1 MKRKFDKET
10 KKDEKDEK
18 DLINKTK
25 STDIGGRKKIEP
37 IKGKHDGKDT
47 FGMGR

>member
-1 MKRKFDKET
+1 MKQKFGKQ
-10 KKDEKDEK
+10 KKSDEK

-25 STDIGGRKKIEP
+25 SNDIGGSKNIEP
-37 IKGKHDGKDT
+37 IKRKNDGKDT